1 MVLAYH
7 TPREWARFTYA
18 RLVRLGCSG
27 EYARREWR
35 RILAEARKEEP
46 RLPEARR

>member
-1 MVLAYH
+1 MTLAYH

-18 RLVRLGCSG
+18 RMVRLGCSG

-35 RILAEARKEEP
+35 RILRDSKQESP
-46 RLPEARR
+46 RVQS